1 MKNPTQ
7 TLLVR
12 IFGDFNA
19 GWMHYVMGLEKPSN
33 PVMAEGYEMAEETPS
48 LQSMRQVME
57 TQRTLPE
64 KARQYSVEEKPTT

>member
-33 PVMAEGYEMAEETPS
+33 PVIALAYEIAPDFD
-48 LQSMRQVME
+48 RVI
-57 TQRTLPE
+57 
-64 KARQYSVEEKPTT
+64 A